1 MEFAISFH
9 RNSSDELGLMK
20 EFSLSFATATR
31 PLLRQIENLQSTFNA
46 QSSSWEQVERNL
58 TERLSDAQTQLAATT
73 EKERGAQEG
82 AHFEASSKVAA
93 LEVTACHAAA
103 GEVSSVGHA
112 GGGEGAC

>member
-1 MEFAISFH
+1 
-9 RNSSDELGLMK
+9 MK

-82 AHFEASSKVAA
+82 ALEASSKVAA
-93 LEVTACHAAA
+93 LESQLAMLRQEKSRLSAML
-103 GEVSSVGHA
+103 EVEKARVESLEESKTR
-112 GGGEGAC
+112 